1 MFTWVTF
8 EEQAANADR
17 AASRSAIPNEYRT
30 AASYPLQLHANPGR
44 VILVSHRWPRQRP
57 ERNPPLTAENVKFLA
72 AGDRGSAVARDIG
85 TSGFGLIAH
94 LHRDIGRGL
103 CAPLPPG
110 YQPKETTDES
120 DRNT

>member
-1 MFTWVTF
+1 MFTWLIF
-8 EEQAANADR
+8 DEQAANADR

-30 AASYPLQLHANPGR
+30 AASCRLQLLANPGR

-57 ERNPPLTAENVKFLA
+57 ERNPPLTAEYVKFLA
-72 AGDRGSAVARDIG
+72 AGDRGSAVARDRYVR
-85 TSGFGLIAH
+85 FGLMAY
-94 LHRDIGRGL
+94 LHRDIGRGF

-120 DRNT
+120 DRNA